1 MKYEKGE
8 TNPTDYNSRYPLLL
22 TREQKDH
29 ATEDVFFVNAIID
42 NDMTGCI
49 DWKNGSRCDQP
60 RWSAGRTQGLYHT

>member
-1 MKYEKGE
+1 MEYHRLKLQGYRFEMKYEKGE

-49 DWKNGSRCDQP
+49 D
-60 RWSAGRTQGLYHT
+60 